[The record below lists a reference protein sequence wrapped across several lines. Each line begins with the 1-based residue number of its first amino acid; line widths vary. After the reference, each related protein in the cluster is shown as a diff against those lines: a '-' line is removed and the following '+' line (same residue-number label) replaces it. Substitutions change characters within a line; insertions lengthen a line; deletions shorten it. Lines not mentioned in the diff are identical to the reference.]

1 MRTDDLIQAL
11 VQDTTAREASLTA
24 RISTALLLGGAVAAV
39 LFAMTLGIR
48 PDIADALH
56 TGRFPLKFALTLLC
70 ALSALSATI
79 RLAHPDARLLDVATV
94 LAAAPILLAAA
105 VGVEL
110 LLVPPA
116 NWAARAVGSNSRVCL
131 AAIPLLS
138 IAPLIGVLAAL
149 RAGAP
154 RSPTVAGAVGGLLA
168 GALGATL
175 YATHCPDDSPL
186 FVAIWY
192 TLGLAL
198 VAVAGA
204 LAGRRVLRW

>member
-1 MRTDDLIQAL
+1 MRTDELIEAL
-11 VQDTTAREASLTA
+11 VQDGAPREASLTA
-24 RISTALLLGGAVAAV
+24 RMSTALLLGGLVAVA
-39 LFAMTLGIR
+39 LFTLTLGIR
-48 PDIADALH
+48 PDIGHALH
-56 TGRFPLKFALTLLC
+56 TGRFPLKVGLTLIC
-70 ALSALSATI
+70 AFTALSATM
-79 RLAHPDARLLDVATV
+79 RLAHPDARLSEVAVV
-94 LAAAPILLAAA
+94 LASAPLLLAAA
-105 VGVEL
+105 VGIEL
-110 LLVPPA
+110 LVVPPA
-116 NWAARAVGSNSRVCL
+116 NWAARAIGSNSRICL

-175 YATHCPDDSPL
+175 YATHCPDDSPM

-198 VAVAGA
+198 VTVAGA

>member
-1 MRTDDLIQAL
+1 MRTNDLIQAL
-11 VQDTTAREASLTA
+11 VEDGAAREASLTA
-24 RISTALLLGGAVAAV
+24 RMSTALLLGGAVAAT
-39 LFAMTLGIR
+39 LFAITLGIR
-48 PDIADALH
+48 PDIGYALH
-56 TGRFPLKFALTLLC
+56 TGRFPLKFALNVTC
-70 ALSALSATI
+70 ALTALWATM

-110 LLVPPA
+110 LVVPPA
-116 NWAARAVGSNSRVCL
+116 NWAARAVSSNSRVCL

>member
-11 VQDTTAREASLTA
+11 VQDGTARDASLAA
-24 RISTALLLGGAVAAV
+24 RMSTALLLGGAVAVA

-48 PDIADALH
+48 PDIGHALH
-56 TGRFPLKFALTLLC
+56 SGRFPLKFALTFTCMLT
-70 ALSALSATI
+70 ALWATM
-79 RLAHPDARLLDVATV
+79 RLARPNTRLPDVVAVLATV
-94 LAAAPILLAAA
+94 PVLLAAA

-110 LLVPPA
+110 LVVPPA

-154 RSPTVAGAVGGLLA
+154 NSPTVAGAVGGLLA

-175 YATHCPDDSPL
+175 YATHCPDNSPL

-198 VAVAGA
+198 VTVTGA